1 MKAIQ
6 DAVRKYNKE
15 NDKELTK
22 LSNLVPKYLKEIK
35 KDPWGNEYIL
45 LPEDGVL
52 ISTGPNGKYTPY
64 LFREDSNLINRD
76 NIEIYYKPKLRI
88 AEAKITLDKNK
99 NGRLDTGD
107 RFTIFFTK
115 PSGGKG
121 TGDIDDTQA
130 KPVKVQKNGKDF
142 RFLNDYDPDRDNIRE
157 INFSVL
163 LVSKEMLNGDKESDK
178 VVFEV
183 EKLEKNNDN
192 RDIFVCFDPSST
204 DYVNGTYWDRRGVKA
219 VSNGYAVKIEP

>member
-1 MKAIQ
+1 IQ

-35 KDPWGNEYIL
+35 KDSWGNDYIL
-45 LPEDGVL
+45 LPEDGVIL
-52 ISTGPNGKYTPY
+52 SVGPDNKYTNY
-64 LFREDSNLINRD
+64 LYRKVVKYNRD
-76 NIEIYYKPKLRI
+76 NIEVYYKPKLAI
-88 AEAKITLDKNK
+88 KKAKITLDKNK

-107 RFTIFFTK
+107 RFAIFFTK
-115 PSGGKG
+115 SAGGNG
-121 TGDIDDTQA
+121 IGNIYDTEA
-130 KPVKVQKNGKDF
+130 IPVKVQKHGEDFLFYNNSEPVYKDTGEV
-142 RFLNDYDPDRDNIRE
+142 NI
-157 INFSVL
+157 SVKL
-163 LVSKEMLNGDKESDK
+163 ISKEMLNGDKESDK

-183 EKLEKNNDN
+183 EKFEKNNDN

-204 DYVNGTYWDRRGVKA
+204 DPETGTYWDHRAVKA